1 MNLTNFLNKKNI
13 KRYKTLIEQ
22 IHEYEKELY
31 GSIPMDQIPHKLL
44 LIKQDENMKPRN
56 KILHAMAIA
65 RRASDFILGM
75 SYYDVQLMGALA
87 LFDGCIAEMKTGEGK
102 TLTCS
107 AAVVSN
113 FVLNTKTH
121 VATANEYLAQRDQQT
136 LEPLYT
142 FLGIKSASCV
152 SSMEKSAK
160 REAYKSDVVYSTAQ
174 ELGFDFLRDNLV
186 YSKEEQMQ
194 PYNLSE
200 IKAIIDEADFIL
212 IDEARTPLI
221 ISGESP
227 VQQIEFYKEIR
238 EFALSLEKMKKAPET
253 NPLLIEEKIPGDFW
267 VDLKYKSAY
276 YSETGYQKIEDF
288 YFSKFP
294 NQGSLYNN
302 ENSWILQEV
311 LSALRAEYCYFKD
324 KDYVIQ
330 DNEIIIVDPNTGR
343 LSKGRTWSNGLHQAI
358 ETKENVKVNPE
369 TITIGS
375 ISIQN
380 YFRNYKQISG
390 MSGTVMKSTDE
401 FDGIYNRPTIEI
413 PTNKPMVR
421 VNHNDQIF
429 LSLTAKYKAIIKDV
443 KSRHEKGQP
452 ILIGTT
458 SVAES
463 ETISKLLKDKNI
475 KHHVLNAK
483 NHFWE
488 AQIIAQAGQPY
499 SVTVSTSM
507 AGRGTDIILGGNTE
521 ALLSILNK
529 QLNDLNERKSFFDL
543 LLSNMEESEDFQEE
557 VSTNE
562 LISIDMKHID
572 HNDIQEYLL
581 NLRNPDYLNR
591 LFQEGPKKIRHLLH
605 ILEQSI
611 TKQIF
616 IVETSHEDWRKQV
629 IELGG
634 LYVLGSS
641 RNESRRIDDQLR
653 GRAGRQG
660 DPGESIFYLS
670 IEDPWVNVFGKNPIF
685 ARISKGV
692 QSDEA
697 ISAPIVNRAFEKAQ
711 EAIESFHYTSRK
723 DTFQYDTV
731 ADDGRRHFLSLRNL
745 LLNDYKYI
753 YNVLEHT
760 LLETYS
766 IVCQNDFPMFFDQLE
781 MAENTLSADF
791 PTHLDFTKM
800 IIAFPFD
807 KTYEATTKYKTLYKI
822 IPKESDSPSLSYV
835 KEHVSNVLSQ
845 LTENDELWHN
855 LNQICLK
862 NLDKRWSE
870 HLAFIDAAKEHVGLR
885 SLAQKNPLYEFKT
898 VCYDSFSS
906 LIDDFKYN
914 VVVEFNGLNE
924 KLLNSPET
932 EI

>member
-13 KRYKTLIEQ
+13 KKYRALIKQ
-22 IHEYEKELY
+22 IHEYEEELY
-31 GSIPMDQIPHKLL
+31 NSIPMDQVPHKLH
-44 LIKQDENMKPRN
+44 LIKEDKNMKPRN
-56 KILHAMAIA
+56 KILHAMALA
-65 RRASDFILGM
+65 RRASTFILGM

-121 VATANEYLAQRDQQT
+121 VATANEYLAQRDQET

-142 FLGIKSASCV
+142 FLGISSSYCV
-152 SSMEKSAK
+152 SSMEKHSK
-160 REAYKSDVVYSTAQ
+160 REAYKADVVYSTAQ

-194 PYNLSE
+194 PYDLGE

-227 VQQIEFYKEIR
+227 VQQLEFYQEIR
-238 EFALSLEKMKKAPET
+238 DFALTLTKMEKAPES
-253 NPLLIEEKIPGDFW
+253 NPFLVDEKIPGDFW
-267 VDLKYKSAY
+267 VDLKWKSAY
-276 YSETGYQKIEDF
+276 YSESGYNKIEDF
-288 YFSKFP
+288 FASKFADK
-294 NQGSLYNN
+294 GSVYNG

-311 LSALRAEYCYFKD
+311 LSAIRAEHCYFKD
-324 KDYVIQ
+324 KDYVVQ
-330 DNEIIIVDPNTGR
+330 DNEIVIVDANTGR

-358 ETKENVKVNPE
+358 ETKENVKVNAE

-390 MSGTVMKSTDE
+390 MSGTIMKSTEE
-401 FDGIYNRPTIEI
+401 FDGIYNRPTIAI
-413 PTNKPMVR
+413 PTNRPMIR
-421 VNHNDQIF
+421 IDHNDQIF
-429 LSLTAKYKAIIKDV
+429 LNLQAKYKAIISDIKT
-443 KSRHEKGQP
+443 RHEKGQP

-463 ETISKLLKDKNI
+463 ETISNLLKDAKI

-521 ALLSILNK
+521 ALLVILHK
-529 QLNDLNERKSFFDL
+529 QLNDLNERKSFFEL
-543 LLSNMEESEDFQEE
+543 LLADMEDGEDFNEE
-557 VSTNE
+557 ISTSE
-562 LISIDMKHID
+562 MISTDIHHID
-572 HNDIQEYLL
+572 HNEIQEYLL
-581 NLRNPDYLNR
+581 NLRNPDYLNKM
-591 LFQEGPKKIRHLLH
+591 FQEKPKNIRHLLH
-605 ILEQSI
+605 VLEQSI
-611 TKQIF
+611 LKQIS
-616 IVETSHEDWRKQV
+616 IVEKSHEDWRKQV
-629 IELGG
+629 ISLGG

-670 IEDPWVNVFGKNPIF
+670 VEDPWVSVFGNNPIF
-685 ARISKGV
+685 SRISKGV
-692 QSDEA
+692 HTDEA
-697 ISAPIVNRAFEKAQ
+697 ISAPIVNKAFEKAQ

-745 LLNDYKYI
+745 LLNDEQYI
-753 YNVLEHT
+753 ADILQNT
-760 LLETYS
+760 LIETYG
-766 IVCQNDFPMFFDQLE
+766 ITTQNDFPIFFDQLDI
-781 MAENTLSADF
+781 AENTLSADF
-791 PTHLDFTKM
+791 STHLEFTNYILKM
-800 IIAFPFD
+800 PFD
-807 KTYEATTKYKTLYKI
+807 KIYDATNKYKTLYKI
-822 IPKESDSPSLSYV
+822 ISKESDQESLNYLRN
-835 KEHVSNVLSQ
+835 EISNIMLKYKD
-845 LTENDELWHN
+845 NKDLWNN
-855 LNQICLK
+855 LNQICLRA
-862 NLDKRWSE
+862 LDKRWAE
-870 HLAFIDAAKEHVGLR
+870 HLSFIDGAKEHVGLR

-906 LIDDFKYN
+906 LIDDFKFN
-914 VVVEFNGLNE
+914 VVVEFKTLTEE
-924 KLLNSPET
+924 KSELIIE
-932 EI
+932 

>member
-13 KRYKTLIEQ
+13 NRYKTLIKQ
-22 IHEYEKELY
+22 IHEYEEELY
-31 GSIPMDQIPHKLL
+31 NSIPMDQIPHKLQ
-44 LIKQDENMKPRN
+44 LIKEDQNMKPRN

-65 RRASDFILGM
+65 RRASTFILGM

-87 LFDGCIAEMKTGEGK
+87 LFDGCITEMKTGEGK

-113 FVLNTKTH
+113 FVLNTRTH

-142 FLGIKSASCV
+142 FLGISSAFCV
-152 SSMEKSAK
+152 SSMEKSSK

-186 YSKEEQMQ
+186 YNKEEKMQ

-200 IKAIIDEADFIL
+200 MKAIIDEADFIL

-238 EFALSLEKMKKAPET
+238 DFALSLEKMKKSPES
-253 NPLLIEEKIPGDFW
+253 NPFLTEEPIPGDFW
-267 VDLKYKSAY
+267 VDLKWKSAY
-276 YSETGYQKIEDF
+276 YSESGYKKIEDF
-288 YFSKFP
+288 YYSKFP
-294 NQGSLYNN
+294 NQGTLYNG
-302 ENSWILQEV
+302 ENSWILQEI
-311 LSALRAEYCYFKD
+311 LSALRAEYCYFRD
-324 KDYVIQ
+324 KDYVVQ
-330 DNEIIIVDPNTGR
+330 DDEIIIVDSNTGR

-380 YFRNYKQISG
+380 YFRNYQQISG
-390 MSGTVMKSTDE
+390 MSGTIMKSTEE
-401 FDGIYNRPTIEI
+401 FDGIYNRPTIAI
-413 PTNKPMVR
+413 PTNKPMIR
-421 VNHNDQIF
+421 IDHNDQIF
-429 LSLTAKYKAIIKDV
+429 LNLKAKYKAIIKDI
-443 KSRHEKGQP
+443 KTRHEKGQP

-463 ETISKLLKDKNI
+463 EIISKLLKDAHI

-521 ALLSILNK
+521 ALLGILHK
-529 QLNDLNERKSFFDL
+529 QLNDLNERKAFFDL
-543 LLSNMEESEDFQEE
+543 LLSNMEESEDYQEV
-557 VSTNE
+557 VSSSE
-562 LISIDMKHID
+562 LISADLQHID
-572 HNDIQEYLL
+572 HNDIQEYIL

-605 ILEQSI
+605 VLEQSI
-611 TKQIF
+611 LKQIS
-616 IVETSHEDWRKQV
+616 IVETSHEDWRRKV
-629 IELGG
+629 IALGG

-670 IEDPWVNVFGKNPIF
+670 VEDPWVNVFGKNPIF
-685 ARISKGV
+685 ARISRGV

-731 ADDGRRHFLSLRNL
+731 ADDGRRHFLSLRNTFL
-745 LLNDYKYI
+745 GDDSYVI
-753 YNVLEHT
+753 DVLQHT
-760 LLETYS
+760 LLETYGITS
-766 IVCQNDFPMFFDQLE
+766 QNDFPLFFDQLE
-781 MAENTLSADF
+781 LAENTLSADF
-791 PTHLDFTKM
+791 STHLDFTKYIM
-800 IIAFPFD
+800 KIPF
-807 KTYEATTKYKTLYKI
+807 KNIFEATNKYKTLYKI
-822 IPKESDSPSLSYV
+822 IPKDSDAESLAFI
-835 KEHVSNVLSQ
+835 KEEISNIILKYKDN
-845 LTENDELWHN
+845 TELWHS
-855 LNQICLK
+855 LNQICLR

-870 HLAFIDAAKEHVGLR
+870 HLSFIDSAKEHVGLR

-906 LIDDFKYN
+906 LIEDLKFN
-914 VVVEFNGLNE
+914 VVIEFNTLIDSQENIKINE
-924 KLLNSPET
+924 A
-932 EI
+932 

>member
-13 KRYKTLIEQ
+13 NRYKALITQ
-22 IHEYEKELY
+22 IHEYEEELY
-31 GSIPMDQIPHKLL
+31 NSIPIDQIPHKLKI
-44 LIKQDENMKPRN
+44 IKEDINMKPRN

-65 RRASDFILGM
+65 RRASTFILGM

-87 LFDGCIAEMKTGEGK
+87 LFDGCITEMKTGEGK

-113 FVLNTKTH
+113 FVLNTRTH

-142 FLGIKSASCV
+142 FLGISSSFCV
-152 SSMEKSAK
+152 SSMEKTAK
-160 REAYKSDVVYSTAQ
+160 REAYKADVVYSTAQ

-194 PYNLSE
+194 PYDLGE

-238 EFALSLEKMKKAPET
+238 EFALSLEKMKKAPEF

-267 VDLKYKSAY
+267 VDLKYKTAY
-276 YSETGYQKIEDF
+276 YSESGYQKIEEF
-288 YFSKFP
+288 YSSKFP
-294 NQGSLYNN
+294 NKGTLYNN
-302 ENSWILQEV
+302 DNSWILQEV
-311 LSALRAEYCYFKD
+311 SSALRAEYCYFKD
-324 KDYVIQ
+324 KDYVVQ

-390 MSGTVMKSTDE
+390 MSGTVMKSTEE

-413 PTNKPMVR
+413 PTNKPMIR
-421 VNHNDQIF
+421 INHNDQIF
-429 LSLTAKYKAIIKDV
+429 LSLKAKYKAIIKDV

-463 ETISKLLKDKNI
+463 ETISNLLKEEKI

-529 QLNDLNERKSFFDL
+529 QLNDLNERKAFFDL
-543 LLSNMEESEDFQEE
+543 LLSNMEENEDFQEE
-557 VSTNE
+557 VSANE
-562 LISIDMKHID
+562 LISIDMQHID
-572 HNDIQEYLL
+572 HNDIQEYIL

-611 TKQIF
+611 TKQIN
-616 IVETSHEDWRKQV
+616 IVQSSHEEWRKKV
-629 IELGG
+629 ISLGG

-731 ADDGRRHFLSLRNL
+731 ADDGRRHFLSLRNIL
-745 LLNDYKYI
+745 LSDEKQI

-766 IVCQNDFPMFFDQLE
+766 IVCQNDFPLFFDQLE
-781 MAENTLSADF
+781 MADNTLSADF
-791 PTHLDFTKM
+791 ATHLDFTKN
-800 IIAFPFD
+800 IIELPFN
-807 KTYEATTKYKTLYKI
+807 KIYEATTKYKTLYKV

-835 KEHVSNVLSQ
+835 QESVSNIL
-845 LTENDELWHN
+845 EKFKDNDSIWHN
-855 LNQICLK
+855 LNQICLR
-862 NLDKRWSE
+862 NLDKRWAE
-870 HLAFIDAAKEHVGLR
+870 HLSFIDAAKEHVGLR

-906 LIDDFKYN
+906 LIDDFKFN
-914 VVVEFNGLNE
+914 VVIEFNNIKDSSDNIVTME
-924 KLLNSPET
+924 S
-932 EI
+932 